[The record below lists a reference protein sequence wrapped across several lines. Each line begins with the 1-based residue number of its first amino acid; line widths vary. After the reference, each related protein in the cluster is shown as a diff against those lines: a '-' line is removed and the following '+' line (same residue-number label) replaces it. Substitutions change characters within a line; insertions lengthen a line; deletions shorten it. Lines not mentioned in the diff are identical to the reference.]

1 MMETSNIMR
10 RRADGNFVDC
20 QKLYSPRCALSIM
33 HPMLG
38 RIKPHETPYK
48 SIFLENV
55 KGEVDFE
62 SLIIIEDS
70 IAETKKIL
78 CDTMRKKYDDTM
90 LEDLRY
96 IDYLLL
102 KNGIDEYRR

>member
-1 MMETSNIMR
+1 
-10 RRADGNFVDC
+10 
-20 QKLYSPRCALSIM
+20 M

-70 IAETKKIL
+70 IAETKKFL